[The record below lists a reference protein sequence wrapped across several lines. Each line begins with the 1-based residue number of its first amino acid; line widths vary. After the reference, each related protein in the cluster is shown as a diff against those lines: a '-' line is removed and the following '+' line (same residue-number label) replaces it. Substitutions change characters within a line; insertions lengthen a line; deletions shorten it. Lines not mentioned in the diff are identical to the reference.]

1 MPLARFSDPVK
12 VTVSLC
18 SKTLW
23 DERIP
28 NWVETLVCNCLIP
41 FCLIQEKERER
52 ETPRLR
58 RRERET
64 HLWISQMRLSDMRLN
79 IPDDSVGRGDR
90 AHPPLFFFCIAT
102 DGMRVRG
109 VGGAFVVSALIA
121 ALFFMIPMSPVYST
135 QKRRLS
141 AQTKPPSQAIT
152 FIEP

>member
-1 MPLARFSDPVK
+1 
-12 VTVSLC
+12 
-18 SKTLW
+18 
-23 DERIP
+23 
-28 NWVETLVCNCLIP
+28 
-41 FCLIQEKERER
+41 
-52 ETPRLR
+52 
-58 RRERET
+58 
-64 HLWISQMRLSDMRLN
+64 MRLN